1 MRRALR
7 LLLPVLLLALLLPAC
22 SSLGYYGQAVN
33 GQLQLLARRQPIDSL
48 LEAESTPADLRARL
62 ALVQQLLDFAAQ
74 ELALP
79 VHDQYRSYVELDR
92 PFVVWNVFATPEF
105 SMQPKTWCF
114 PVAGCVAYRGWFSEA
129 RARAD
134 ARRLREAGFDVFV
147 GGVAAYSTLGWFS
160 DPVLSTVLYREDHR
174 LAMLLFHELAHQVA
188 YTRDDSVFNESFA
201 TAVEQLGLAA
211 WLAANEAQ
219 GGESAS
225 ERLAEL
231 ARERELDAAFV
242 ALVQATASD
251 LRQLYASGLEPD
263 AMRAAKAARIA
274 RLREEY
280 AAARTAWGD
289 ARYDAWFASE
299 INNAR
304 LSSVATYNTLVP
316 AFEALFA
323 QCGGDWPCFHAR
335 AAGLARLPRAERE
348 STLQAVLEFSPSV
361 TSTR

>member
-7 LLLPVLLLALLLPAC
+7 LLLPALLLALLLPAC

-62 ALVQQLLDFAAQ
+62 ALVRQLLDFAAQ

-211 WLAANEAQ
+211 WLAANASRNWRGSGNWMPLSWHWYRPQ
-219 GGESAS
+219 PATCDSSTPRVSNPMPCVRPRRRASLACARNTQRPALPGG
-225 ERLAEL
+225 
-231 ARERELDAAFV
+231 
-242 ALVQATASD
+242 
-251 LRQLYASGLEPD
+251 
-263 AMRAAKAARIA
+263 MRDTTRGSP
-274 RLREEY
+274 RRSTTRGSPPWPPTTRWY
-280 AAARTAWGD
+280 
-289 ARYDAWFASE
+289 
-299 INNAR
+299 R
-304 LSSVATYNTLVP
+304 LSRRCSRNAAVTGP
-316 AFEALFA
+316 A
-323 QCGGDWPCFHAR
+323 
-335 AAGLARLPRAERE
+335 
-348 STLQAVLEFSPSV
+348 
-361 TSTR
+361 STRVLPGWLACRALNASRPCRLC